1 MHKLVDD
8 KIMTIETKTIGELI
22 DGLITASLG
31 CWHAQDDIGR
41 SGASESEVASA
52 SIRAQ
57 KLNKRRC
64 ELVAAIDRRIGE
76 KADPTTDKTY

>member
-1 MHKLVDD
+1 
-8 KIMTIETKTIGELI
+8 MTIETKTIGELI

-31 CWHAQDDIGR
+31 CWHAQDEIAR
-41 SGASESEVASA
+41 PGATESEIARASL
-52 SIRAQ
+52 RAQ

-76 KADPTTDKTY
+76 QSDPTTDKTY